1 MNQALASEDV
11 PGRFRIHEIQERGKL
26 IATTDY
32 NSTDYFIYRGEP
44 MGFQYEKLKML
55 ADYLGVDLEINVAT
69 NLDDAFRSLE
79 EGKSDLIAMGLTVTL
94 DRSEKVDFTVPYYA
108 DPPDAGPAQT
118 SQLAQNDDLGRY

>member
-1 MNQALASEDV
+1 MNNCHTV
-11 PGRFRIHEIQERGKL
+11 YRIHEIQERGKL

-44 MGFQYEKLKML
+44 MGFQYEKLKMF

-69 NLDDAFRSLE
+69 SLDDAFRNLE

-94 DRSEKVDFTVPYYA
+94 DRSEKVDFTLPILTDPA
-108 DPPDAGPAQT
+108 DARPAQT
-118 SQLAQNDDLGRY
+118 GELAQNEDLGRH